1 MAGTFFGIN
10 VASTG
15 LAAQRM
21 ALEVVSQNIAHAND
35 PSYKRQRLTMIEG
48 LPLAQ
53 AQEAGAAGT
62 TMLGT
67 GVQAGTVQRIRD
79 ALIEH
84 RLMQAGESSAEWEF
98 MARTMSQIEAALAE
112 PSDTGLQTDLNAFW
126 ASWNQVATTPDSI
139 ALRTTLVENTQA
151 LCSRI
156 QYLYRQIG
164 SAIDDLNFS
173 AVDAVRNINEI
184 AHEIATI
191 NSQVAALSSGG
202 AEVNDLLN
210 RRDGLVQDLAKI
222 VSISQFGEG
231 GGDFVITIG
240 GRVLVQGTQM
250 STLTNA
256 VDANG
261 NQAIR
266 WSEDGQDII
275 VQGGQLRALQDLRD
289 TLIPSYLSQLDAF
302 ASNLVEQVNAA
313 HATGKTLTGSD
324 GGNFFVA
331 GSAAGSIAIDPT
343 VLNDPRLIAASS
355 TGAVGDGQVAAL
367 IAGLG
372 DRMNPATGL
381 SINQMY
387 RALIGDIGSSA
398 SIARKQSEAQALS
411 YQQFSTQ
418 QQSISGV
425 SLDEEMTNMIKFQQA
440 YNACAR
446 VISVMDEMLGVL
458 IEKTGAI
465 GR

>member
-1 MAGTFFGIN
+1 MAGTFFGIS

-35 PSYKRQRLTMIEG
+35 PSYKRQRLTVTEG
-48 LPLAQ
+48 MPLAQ
-53 AQEAGAAGT
+53 AQEASATGT
-62 TMLGT
+62 TVLGT
-67 GVQAGTVQRIRD
+67 GVQTGAVQRIRD

-84 RLMQAGESSAEWEF
+84 RLMQAGESSAQWEF
-98 MARTMSQIEAALAE
+98 MSRTLSQIEAALAE

-126 ASWNQVATTPDSI
+126 ASWNQVATTPNSI

-156 QYLYRQIG
+156 QYLYKQVG
-164 SAIDDLNFS
+164 SAIDDLNLS
-173 AVDAVRNINEI
+173 AVDAVRNINLI
-184 AHEIATI
+184 ASEIATI

-240 GRVLVQGTQM
+240 GRVLVQGTQKN
-250 STLTNA
+250 TLVNA

-266 WSEDGQDII
+266 WAEDGQDVI

-289 TLIPSYLSQLDAF
+289 SIIPDYLSQLNGF
-302 ASNLVEQVNAA
+302 ASSLVEQVNAV
-313 HATGKTLTGSD
+313 HAAGKTLTGAD

-331 GSAAGSIAIDPT
+331 GSVASNIAIDPA

-355 TGAVGDGQVAAL
+355 SGAVGDGQIAAQIAAL
-367 IAGLG
+367 G
-372 DRMNPATGL
+372 DQANPATGF

-387 RALIGDIGSSA
+387 RALIGSIGSSA

-411 YQQFSTQ
+411 FQQFSTQ